1 MAGEACTNDTNSV
14 DLSFNGSAELEADV
28 RLRGIADGSLTEDA
42 NGIGVALY
50 SAGGLQ
56 ATASG
61 ASLKVGQ
68 GLHVGAE
75 GLIKTTGYA
84 SSGSVFPA
92 NATAPN
98 TTLLR
103 GVNQQFGATLS
114 LTGSLAS
121 NEVAS
126 VVAAHARWRGR
137 WTTNL
142 TSFGG
147 DIRDSVFAYLQLN
160 LNSAGWVSVDQ
171 TSLEYANMSGGY
183 VLDAWFAVAMS
194 NGTSTNLQARL
205 LAGGGTAS
213 GTGNQGILFTEFGI
227 LEWFY

>member
-1 MAGEACTNDTNSV
+1 MAGEACINDTNSV

-42 NGIGVALY
+42 NGIGVALS

-61 ASLKVGQ
+61 VSVKAGQ
-68 GLHVGAE
+68 GLHVGPE
-75 GLIKTTGYA
+75 GLIKTNGYA
-84 SSGSVFPA
+84 ISGSTSPA
-92 NATAPN
+92 GETAPN
-98 TTLLR
+98 TTLFR
-103 GVNQQFGATLS
+103 GVNAQFGATLS
-114 LTGSLAS
+114 LTGALAS
-121 NEVAS
+121 NEATS
-126 VVAAHARWRGR
+126 VVLAHARWRGR

-147 DIRDSVFAYLQLN
+147 DLRDSVFAYLQLN
-160 LNSAGWVSVDQ
+160 LDGAGWTTFDRD
-171 TSLEYANMSGGY
+171 SLEYANMSGGFL
-183 VLDAWFAVAMS
+183 LDCWYPIGMA
-194 NGTSTNLQARL
+194 NNTSHTLQSRL

-213 GTGNQGILFTEFGI
+213 GTSNQGIIFTEWGA